1 MNPSPHRAAVVP
13 THSPDPAGELPPH
26 AHTPL
31 PTAQLSWFARLWYN
45 TAYWTMWTT
54 FTLTYSF
61 RRRGWHHLPRT
72 GPVLIIANHQ
82 SMLDPI
88 LVGLAARRYLCFLA
102 RHTLFQQPLLAPI
115 IRSLNAIPI
124 DRSFGKEGI
133 QTVLHALESG
143 HAVVMFPEGERS
155 HTGQVQPLKP
165 GVSLLI
171 RRIHCPIVPVG
182 IAGAFAAWN
191 RFRRWPRLAPLFAP
205 PNDATLAVSIGP
217 PLDLRHYL
225 DMPRT
230 YMLEE
235 LRRAIIQQVEQAER
249 IRRRP

>member
-1 MNPSPHRAAVVP
+1 MNPPPFRASVL
-13 THSPDPAGELPPH
+13 PDHASDLPPESPPTLPGP
-26 AHTPL
+26 A
-31 PTAQLSWFARLWYN
+31 PTAQLRWLPRLWYN
-45 TAYWTMWTT
+45 TAYWAMWTT
-54 FTLTYSF
+54 FTLAYSY

-88 LVGLAARRYLCFLA
+88 LVGLAARRYLSFLA
-102 RHTLFQQPLLAPI
+102 RHTLFQHPLLAPL

-124 DRSFGKEGI
+124 DRSLGKEGI
-133 QTVLHALESG
+133 QTVLHALEAG

-171 RRIHCPIVPVG
+171 RRVRCPIVPVG

-191 RFRRWPRLAPLFAP
+191 RFRRWPRLAPLFVP
-205 PNDATLAVSIGP
+205 PTDATLAVSVGP
-217 PLDLRHYL
+217 PLDPRRYL
-225 DMPRT
+225 DMPRAA
-230 YMLEE
+230 MLEE
-235 LRRAIIQQVEQAER
+235 LRQAIIQQVALAER
-249 IRRRP
+249 LRRK